1 MKKIIA
7 KLCLWLSESHIRKL
21 ERGLAHNTQEM
32 AYLCDEREKMMMRLN
47 KATAEAH
54 IAHKRIMFLQEG
66 K

>member
-7 KLCLWLSESHIRKL
+7 KICLWLSESHIRKL

-32 AYLCDEREKMMMRLN
+32 SYLRDERKKMLLRLD